1 MILLGSYEFWLPTDA
16 SSHGGEIDRLIVLV
30 HWFML
35 IVFVGWG
42 LFFLLCLLKFRS
54 RSGHQAS
61 TKLTKFKAAKISEVA
76 VVIIEVV
83 LLLGF
88 SIPIWAKVRGA
99 EYVPS
104 QENAMVIRVI
114 AQQFAW
120 NVHYPGEDGEFGR
133 TEAGLITTDNPI
145 GLDGEDD
152 LAQDDIITLNQMHI
166 PVNQD
171 VLVHLSSRDVIHSFA
186 VPTMRIKQDAIPGMT
201 IPVWFRAVLTT
212 DQVREQNIKTY
223 PTGLST
229 KSVLKNLVA
238 MASYKDTNGRM
249 IVDKGD
255 LLTEAKIAALAEAG
269 IDQTK
274 AAPAVPTEISC
285 AQLCG
290 LMHYRMRG
298 YLHIDTAQ
306 QFAEWMAEQ
315 EPMFAEGDYEDY

>member
-1 MILLGSYEFWLPTDA
+1 MILLGNYEFWLPTDA

-42 LFFLLCLLKFRS
+42 IFFLLCLFKFRS

-61 TKLTKFKAAKISEVA
+61 TKVSKFKAAKVSEIA
-76 VVIIEVV
+76 VVIIEVIF
-83 LLLGF
+83 LLGF

-99 EYVPS
+99 EYVS
-104 QENAMVIRVI
+104 LQENPLVIRVS

-120 NVHYPGEDGEFGR
+120 NVHYPGEDQKFGR
-133 TEAGLITTDNPI
+133 TDANLITTDNPI
-145 GLDGEDD
+145 GLDGADD
-152 LAQDDIITLNQMHI
+152 LAKDDIITLNQMHV
-166 PVNQD
+166 PVNRD
-171 VLVHLSSRDVIHSFA
+171 VLVHLSSRDVIHSFS
-186 VPTMRIKQDAIPGMT
+186 VPTLRIKQDAIPGMV

-212 DQVREQNIKTY
+212 DEVREQNIKTY

-229 KSVLKNLVA
+229 KSALKNLVA
-238 MASYKDTNGRM
+238 MASYKDNDDKM
-249 IVDKGD
+249 IVEKGT
-255 LLTEAKIAALAEAG
+255 LLTEAKIASLAEAG
-269 IDQTK
+269 IDQAE
-274 AAPAVPTEISC
+274 AAPAMPTEIAC

-298 YLHIDTAQ
+298 YLYIDTEQ
-306 QFAEWMAEQ
+306 QFDEWMVEQ